1 MLRNEKGFAFPVSL
15 SILLASCLSLLILLG
30 QNVSEAELLNEKE
43 QILKQDYYLLSSV
56 KRLERHLADVE
67 EDETLQL
74 GSFIF
79 KEGTVTYSMTELA
92 GSLFEISFTLAIES
106 QKPIVSYAFY
116 DRDRGKM
123 IKWTEKK

>member
-30 QNVSEAELLNEKE
+30 QNVSEARLLNEKE

-56 KRLERHLADVE
+56 KRLERHLGDMGE
-67 EDETLQL
+67 EETLQP

-79 KEGTVTYSMTELA
+79 KEGTVTYTMTELA

-106 QKPIVSYAFY
+106 QKPIVTYAFY

>member
-67 EDETLQL
+67 EDENLQP

>member
-1 MLRNEKGFAFPVSL
+1 M
-15 SILLASCLSLLILLG
+15 
-30 QNVSEAELLNEKE
+30 
-43 QILKQDYYLLSSV
+43 
-56 KRLERHLADVE
+56 E
-67 EDETLQL
+67 EDENLQP